1 MLERPVAVE
10 LVAEEE
16 LAVEELMAEEELA
29 VEDRKQAI
37 HHRSHQ
43 SR

>member
-1 MLERPVAVE
+1 MLVRPVAEE
-10 LVAEEE
+10 LVAVEE

-29 VEDRKQAI
+29 VEGRKQAI

>member
-1 MLERPVAVE
+1 MLDRPVAEE

-29 VEDRKQAI
+29 VEGRKQAI